1 VSPESKLQPNEVG
14 MLPGGY
20 DFIHMVF
27 WAVVGMVA
35 VGTNLMPIILSAG
48 LGLFVFETIRKK

>member
-1 VSPESKLQPNEVG
+1 

-27 WAVVGMVA
+27 WTVVSMVA
-35 VGTNLMPIILSAG
+35 IGTNLMPIILSAG
-48 LGLFVFETIRKK
+48 LGLLLLESIRKK

>member
-1 VSPESKLQPNEVG
+1 

-20 DFIHMVF
+20 DFIHLVF

-35 VGTNLMPIILSAG
+35 IGTNLMPIILSAG
-48 LGLFVFETIRKK
+48 LSLFIIESIRKK